1 MARNKQIRI
10 LLVDDH
16 PVVRQ
21 GLRRILSE
29 FDEISIAG
37 EAASGREAIDRVRE
51 MNPDVVL
58 MDISMPEMSGIEATS
73 VLRRES
79 PMTKVLALSMHAN
92 ASYIKQALRAGARG
106 YLLKDAAPK
115 ELVEAIS
122 NVNLGAN
129 AISPQAASALVGAS
143 ADGSSRKPELTTRET
158 EVLRHIARGHTNKE
172 IGSNLGLS
180 VRTIETHRENLI
192 RKTGLATVAELTRYA
207 VANGLVELHLAR

>member
-1 MARNKQIRI
+1 MARPKQIRI

-29 FDEISIAG
+29 FEEISIAG

-122 NVNLGAN
+122 NVNSGAN

-143 ADGSSRKPELTTRET
+143 SDESSRKPELTTRET
-158 EVLRHIARGHTNKE
+158 EVLCHIARGHTNKE

-207 VANGLVELHLAR
+207 VANGFVELHPTR

>member
-51 MNPDVVL
+51 MNPDVV
-58 MDISMPEMSGIEATS
+58 EATS

-158 EVLRHIARGHTNKE
+158 EVLCHIARGHTNKE